1 MGVDDVAA
9 GSAIESALGF
19 KISVRGCFFIFGDD
33 GVLHSAQRLAHF
45 FAPAVI
51 NEAAA
56 LADAQGFFS

>member
-19 KISVRGCFFIFGDD
+19 KVSVRGCFFVFGDD

-45 FAPAVI
+45 FAPAVV
-51 NEAAA
+51 NKAAVVA
-56 LADAQGFFS
+56 GAQGLFS